1 VSCLRLDV
9 LAHLTPPLLAHLRV
23 VLGAHHTVTA
33 PEDWPAFQLAALSPE
48 HDVIVA
54 DPYADGMNRAP
65 ELAEFVVTHPW
76 TPLVIYTAVTPAA
89 LKAVATL
96 ANVGAQQL
104 ILYRYDD
111 EPRRFAEILERQ
123 PGHALSA
130 ALLHA
135 FGPGL
140 DTLTPALARAIEH
153 LFRRPVGFDTAG
165 NLASSADLTV
175 RTVYRQLA
183 AAGFESPRRLIVGA
197 RLLRAYA
204 YARDPEQSLEE
215 VARRLGYSAPRM
227 LTRHMREI
235 VGITPRAARR
245 RMPAQEFVSILAARL
260 YNATNTETTADARTD
275 THNDACT
282 PTTTA
287 DLTAATTATH

>member
-1 VSCLRLDV
+1 VTSALRLNV

-23 VLGAHHTVTA
+23 VLGAHHAVTA
-33 PEDWPAFQLAALSPE
+33 PETWQACLDAALSPE

-54 DPYADGMNRAP
+54 DPYADGTNRAP
-65 ELAEFVVTHPW
+65 ELSDFVATHPW

-89 LKAVATL
+89 LRAIAELAV
-96 ANVGAQQL
+96 VGTQQL

-111 EPRRFAEILERQ
+111 EPRRFFEILERQ
-123 PGHALSA
+123 PGHALSS
-130 ALLHA
+130 ALLRE
-135 FGPGL
+135 FDPGL
-140 DTLTPALARAIEH
+140 SALTPSLARAIER
-153 LFRRPVGFDTAG
+153 LFRRPIGFETAG
-165 NLASSADLTV
+165 DLASSADVTV
-175 RTVYRQLA
+175 RTVYRQLT

-197 RLLRAYA
+197 RLLRAFA

-245 RMPAQEFVSILAARL
+245 RMPAQEFVSALAARL
-260 YNATNTETTADARTD
+260 YQHGAERNATS
-275 THNDACT
+275 
-282 PTTTA
+282 
-287 DLTAATTATH
+287 ATHSAF

>member
-1 VSCLRLDV
+1 VSPLRLDV

-23 VLGAHHTVTA
+23 VLGANHTVTA
-33 PEDWPAFQLAALSPE
+33 PDTWHACLEAARSPE

-54 DPYADGMNRAP
+54 DPYADGTNRAA
-65 ELAEFVVTHPW
+65 ELADFVATHPW

-89 LKAVATL
+89 LKAIAEL
-96 ANVGAQQL
+96 AVVGAQQL

-111 EPRRFAEILERQ
+111 EPRRFFEILERQ
-123 PGHALSA
+123 PGHALST
-130 ALLHA
+130 ALLRE

-140 DTLTPALARAIEH
+140 NALTPSLAHAIER

-165 NLASSADLTV
+165 DLASSADVTV
-175 RTVYRQLA
+175 RTVYRQLT
-183 AAGFESPRRLIVGA
+183 AAGFGSPRQLIVGA
-197 RLLRAYA
+197 RLLRAFA

-245 RMPAQEFVSILAARL
+245 RMPAQEFVSTLAARL
-260 YNATNTETTADARTD
+260 YRHDGTERAF
-275 THNDACT
+275 H
-282 PTTTA
+282 P
-287 DLTAATTATH
+287 ATTSTRSMS